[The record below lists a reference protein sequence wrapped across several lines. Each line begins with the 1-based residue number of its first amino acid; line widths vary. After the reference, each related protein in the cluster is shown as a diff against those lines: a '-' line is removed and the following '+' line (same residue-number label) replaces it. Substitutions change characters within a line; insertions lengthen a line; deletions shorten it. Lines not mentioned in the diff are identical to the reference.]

1 MCMETM
7 EKKALNE
14 ECDGKCGSS
23 SKADERTVPRKQAYE
38 EEERKRKARMSKI
51 KHKIA
56 VISGKGGV
64 GKSTVTVNLA
74 MAFAMHGHA
83 YSVGIFDAD
92 ITGPCVPKIMGVKGQ
107 RLQAGPA
114 GVFPAMG
121 PLGIK
126 VVSMD
131 FLLPSDDAPVIWR
144 GPLKMRAI
152 SEFLSDIVWGE
163 LEFLF
168 IDLPPGT
175 GDEPLSVMQLI
186 PEMDGVVIVTIP
198 SEVSQI
204 VVKKAV
210 TFARQLNVPVI
221 GIVENMSG
229 FVCPKCGSQINIF
242 KIGGGK
248 KIAEDLSIPFL
259 GSIPIDPE
267 ICRDSDKGRPFIIE
281 HSSSPATKAFMEIVK
296 KIENFLKNAK
306 RLERPPRVSS
316 QE

>member
-267 ICRDSDKGRPFIIE
+267 ICRDSDKGMPFIIE
-281 HSSSPATKAFMEIVK
+281 HSSSPATKAFMDIVK